1 MQPPTSCVVK
11 PGTDAQG
18 RENPNFACAIKFKHP
33 PVHIRLN
40 ESAVYYTVFSE
51 VQPFA
56 IEQLFTPSL
65 YGFELSL
72 S

>member
-1 MQPPTSCVVK
+1 MPR
-11 PGTDAQG
+11 DAKTRTLRAQL
-18 RENPNFACAIKFKHP
+18 NLNTP